1 MAYIESFNGKRPK
14 IHETAVIAPTAV
26 LIGDI
31 TIDEGVSIWPNVVIR
46 GDISSIHIGAYTN
59 VQDNSTLHADVDT
72 PLEIEPY
79 VLIGHNA
86 MVHGRRIGRCTLI
99 GMCVCAM
106 GWTDIGSGCIVGTGT
121 LITQGKTVP
130 DRSLVYG
137 NPARIVRTLEDAAV
151 EETKKAVMEYHALS
165 SQYTDWQA

>member
-46 GDISSIHIGAYTN
+46 GDISSIHIGAYT
-59 VQDNSTLHADVDT
+59 

-106 GWTDIGSGCIVGTGT
+106 GWTDIGSGCIVGAGT